1 MASGP
6 TAPELILPSEWL
18 PVIWGGEEQFA
29 LNHNASRLS
38 NSSQRA
44 ASRRRSSCRS

>member
-29 LNHNASRLS
+29 LNCEMLNTGDV
-38 NSSQRA
+38 QW
-44 ASRRRSSCRS
+44 

>member
-1 MASGP
+1 
-6 TAPELILPSEWL
+6 LILPSEWL

-38 NSSQRA
+38 NSSQRVLSDTA
-44 ASRRRSSCRS
+44 PAWDRSSP

>member
-29 LNHNASRLS
+29 LNQRTNR
-38 NSSQRA
+38 RA
-44 ASRRRSSCRS
+44 ALLLEGK